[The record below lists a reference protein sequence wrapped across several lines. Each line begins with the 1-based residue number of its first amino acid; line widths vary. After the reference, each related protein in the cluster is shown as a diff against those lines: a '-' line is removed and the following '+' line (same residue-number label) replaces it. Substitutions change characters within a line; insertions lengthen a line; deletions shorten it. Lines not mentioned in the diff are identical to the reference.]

1 MHRTGLL
8 GFIDR
13 FRGAAP
19 GLDAYELAI
28 VDAVAS
34 RLPLGDGQ
42 RLRKRARD
50 VNMVQRLFGGMET
63 NLYLKKGGKLLHPP
77 ETAITGLPRTARFA
91 KFAVKSSD
99 QLSRLKGTIH
109 LVNGQLFSLEF
120 DRPTKF
126 ADARKIDEIQV
137 TILGP
142 PFADPDAEA
151 EAAGDWPPGEAPE

>member
-1 MHRTGLL
+1 MHRKGLL

-13 FRGAAP
+13 FRGRAP

-34 RLPLGDGQ
+34 RLSPDDAHK
-42 RLRKRARD
+42 LRRRARD

-63 NLYLKKGGKLLHPP
+63 NLYLKKGGKLLRPP
-77 ETAITGLPRTARFA
+77 ETAIAGLPQTARFA

-99 QLSRLKGTIH
+99 QLSRLKGAIY
-109 LVNGQLFSLEF
+109 LVNGQLFSMEF
-120 DRPTKF
+120 NHPTKF
-126 ADARKIDEIQV
+126 ADAAQIDEIQV

-142 PFADPDAEA
+142 PFADPDREA
-151 EAAGDWPPGEAPE
+151 EAAGDWPG